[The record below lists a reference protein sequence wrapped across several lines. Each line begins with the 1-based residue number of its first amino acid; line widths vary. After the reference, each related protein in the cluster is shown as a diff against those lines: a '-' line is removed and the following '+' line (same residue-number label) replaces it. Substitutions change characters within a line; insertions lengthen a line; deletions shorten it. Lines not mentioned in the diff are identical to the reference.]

1 MHKPGALYSL
11 CRWRRHHLIESR
23 CMTNKPLTPAL
34 PVSVVIRAEEDV
46 VIPIYVAEHAFE
58 GDWRPEVGQYVTGS
72 LWLQAYALGLEKSP
86 T

>member
-34 PVSVVIRAEEDV
+34 PVSVVIRADEDV
-46 VIPIYVAEHAFE
+46 VIPIDVAEHAFE
-58 GDWRPEVGQYVTGS
+58 GGWRPEAGQYVTGS
-72 LWLQAYALGLEKSP
+72 LGLQAYALGLEKSP